1 MDKQQGR
8 IYLLLLFFLM
18 MKEKMGRFRTVT
30 ELKVKYRRRTRT
42 DFMSAFYS

>member
-8 IYLLLLFFLM
+8 TYLLLLFFLM
-18 MKEKMGRFRTVT
+18 MKEKMGVRTVT